1 MESKRKKR
9 FLSLKN
15 FFKDSIIKETRNSFS
30 ASILEEKEISVRF
43 LDDVDIYIEIDG
55 KIYKERG

>member
-15 FFKDSIIKETRNSFS
+15 FFKDSIIKETRNFFS